1 MQSSQRTCRN
11 NDRKDGQ
18 DEDVEK
24 ADDDD
29 KKRDE
34 DAEKA
39 GDDDKKKDEDAGK
52 AEDGDEDEKGKA
64 MIRIVKVGI
73 IISPYPKHT
82 SRFLFFPSQAEVSK
96 SGVRL
101 SVSEN
106 LPW

>member
-18 DEDVEK
+18 YEDEENQKDEEKDEDAEK

-29 KKRDE
+29 KEKDE

-39 GDDDKKKDEDAGK
+39 EDED
-52 AEDGDEDEKGKA
+52 EVEKGKA

-73 IISPYPKHT
+73 IISPYPKHA
-82 SRFLFFPSQAEVSK
+82 SHFLFFPSQAEVSK
-96 SGVRL
+96 SGVTI
-101 SVSEN
+101 
-106 LPW
+106 

>member
-11 NDRKDGQ
+11 DDRKDGQ
-18 DEDVEK
+18 YEDEERGEDVEK

-29 KKRDE
+29 KE
-34 DAEKA
+34 
-39 GDDDKKKDEDAGK
+39 KDEDAGK
-52 AEDGDEDEKGKA
+52 AEDEDEDEKGKA

-82 SRFLFFPSQAEVSK
+82 SHFLFFPGQAEVSK
-96 SGVRL
+96 SGVRI